1 MNLQTETASVHH
13 VFALAQI
20 LSFLERCTLIARLN
34 RDIDDNLPAHAGI
47 EEALALYLAEK
58 CSLGRAAELANVTRW
73 DLLALL
79 KKRNMAVVVD
89 TDLTAKEMDALAE
102 ELEREG
108 VLC

>member
-13 VFALAQI
+13 VFALAQN
-20 LSFLERCTLIARLN
+20 LSLLERCTLIERLN
-34 RDIDDNLPAHAGI
+34 RDIDDNLPAHASI
-47 EEALALYLAEK
+47 EEALALFLAEK
-58 CSLGRAAELANVTRW
+58 CSLARAAELANVTRW

>member
-1 MNLQTETASVHH
+1 MNLQTETAAVHH
-13 VFALAQI
+13 IFALAQN
-20 LSFLERCTLIARLN
+20 LSLLERCTLVERLN
-34 RDIDDNLPAHAGI
+34 RHIDDNLPNHASI

-79 KKRNMAVVVD
+79 KKRNMTVIVD
-89 TDLTAKEMDALAE
+89 TDYTAAEMDALAA